1 MVKKNKTI
9 NDAHLED
16 FRRMSNAE
24 YMDEGLVL
32 TDCIADAPI
41 PHEPTRVNFILMA
54 LCKQGSAHYSIDTK
68 ELDVKP
74 GDLMF
79 ISAKHIVD
87 HYTTSPDFECL
98 CIMLTPRYYHGFVQN
113 VQNVSSLLL
122 FSMQNPVVSLTPGEI
137 QVYSNYFYTIRRK
150 MSDQQN
156 HYRTGLVKALLLAMF
171 YDMSNVIWR
180 VEQQESASIGMP
192 NSYASP
198 RNIFPRPSNSLAS
211 VHLMS
216 GLTTMWY
223 WKSVCCS
230 RTRRKA
236 SRKSPKNCISPTSR
250 SSRNISRSM

>member
-16 FRRMSNAE
+16 FCKMGNAE

-98 CIMLTPRYYHGFVQN
+98 CIMLTPPILSWFCAERAERIVAIT
-113 VQNVSSLLL
+113 LLHAK
-122 FSMQNPVVSLTPGEI
+122 PRRVAYPG
-137 QVYSNYFYTIRRK
+137 R
-150 MSDQQN
+150 D
-156 HYRTGLVKALLLAMF
+156 TGV
-171 YDMSNVIWR
+171 
-180 VEQQESASIGMP
+180 
-192 NSYASP
+192 
-198 RNIFPRPSNSLAS
+198 
-211 VHLMS
+211 
-216 GLTTMWY
+216 
-223 WKSVCCS
+223 
-230 RTRRKA
+230 
-236 SRKSPKNCISPTSR
+236 
-250 SSRNISRSM
+250 